1 MRTMKPLFI
10 ASLAALFSVSAQAQL
25 LTKPGTPASTQ
36 LANNAPSQFLS
47 NAIVTEGFDT
57 VAGVAGSPLCTLAA
71 NLATA
76 GWFAKNNAVPAG
88 TTCVFNGGAGTT
100 PPAQSGVA
108 TSYAAMNFNSSAG
121 AGDIS
126 TWFVTP
132 RVNFGTGARLE
143 FWTRGVVGNTFP
155 DSMQVRLSSAA
166 DTGVPDVGA
175 TTTSVGTFT
184 TLLLDI
190 NPTLAAAGATC
201 APGVAGGLAF
211 TAANSTITGFPLAD
225 WCKITISGAA
235 LPTTGSGRIAF
246 RYNPTNGGPT
256 GTNSN
261 FIGVDTFSFD
271 EGVIGAPSTFVA
283 STPSN
288 TAATPIVLTRTL
300 PASTS
305 TSVLTFNVTGANG
318 ALTCTTA
325 SAGYSVAPS
334 PLNLV
339 IGTPGTVTVT
349 HTGTTAGT
357 FTGLVTCTGPAGST
371 GGPFIYNFSTTVNA
385 AVVLIP
391 TPALNIWGSFAL
403 LAGLGLFGAFAL
415 RRFS

>member
-1 MRTMKPLFI
+1 MYKLTFVALAI
-10 ASLAALFSVSAQAQL
+10 ASSFYANANILRD
-25 LTKPGTPASTQ
+25 GTAVNQPSPAP
-36 LANNAPSQFLS
+36 AAPSSSGVDF
-47 NAIVTEGFDT
+47 TEGFD
-57 VAGVAGSPLCTLAA
+57 GVQGAALCSFVPNFTCFNTSTNPDAARAWLKGSQFTTPPYGGVGGTAGSFAASNFQVVLA
-71 NLATA
+71 
-76 GWFAKNNAVPAG
+76 
-88 TTCVFNGGAGTT
+88 GAGTH
-100 PPAQSGVA
+100 
-108 TSYAAMNFNSSAG
+108 SA
-121 AGDIS
+121 
-126 TWFVTP
+126 WLVHNPLVT
-132 RVNFGTGARLE
+132 FGTGATLEVFVRVGLNAAGTAQEFADRLQI
-143 FWTRGVVGNTFP
+143 RA
-155 DSMQVRLSSAA
+155 SST
-166 DTGVPDVGA
+166 TGA
-175 TTTSVGTFT
+175 INVGTSPTTVGDFT
-184 TLLLDI
+184 TLVADLNSTQVRPVVECGAGI
-190 NPTLAAAGATC
+190 TNPGVQVGGFPAGGTAAARDWC
-201 APGVAGGLAF
+201 RI
-211 TAANSTITGFPLAD
+211 TITSGFPA
-225 WCKITISGAA
+225 SGM
-235 LPTTGSGRIAF
+235 GRIAF
-246 RYNPTNGGPT
+246 RNFNTAGGPD
-256 GTNSN
+256 
-261 FIGVDTFSFD
+261 GVEGNQVSIDNFSFSN
-271 EGVIGAPSTFVA
+271 GSVGTPSAFTA
-283 STPSN
+283 TTPSN
-288 TAATPIVLTRTL
+288 TAATPILLTRTL